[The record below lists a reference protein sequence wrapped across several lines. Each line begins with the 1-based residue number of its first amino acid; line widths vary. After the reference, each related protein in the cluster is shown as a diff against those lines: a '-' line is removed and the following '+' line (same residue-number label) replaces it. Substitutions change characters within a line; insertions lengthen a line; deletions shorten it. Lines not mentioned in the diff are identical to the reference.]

1 MTVCLS
7 VKDVHKTYGK
17 SVALNNVSLE
27 LRNGEILGFLGP
39 NGAGKTTLVKILATI
54 LIKDSGRVEIFGYDL
69 DKHENDIRYLF
80 GYVGQ
85 DTERS
90 AYARLNVVE
99 NLQFFGT
106 LRGLNKRKIKEQIEK
121 LAAYFDFQANMDKQ
135 FMHLSGGQKQTV
147 IVMRA
152 LLHDPPLVYLDE
164 PTKGLD
170 PVAAKRLR
178 TFLKQYVYQ
187 EGKSLLLTSHIM
199 SEVEELASQIALI
212 HQGHI
217 VVTGTAQALKAA
229 VGVNEFV
236 ELQKEGL
243 PPSVQEKILQLEP
256 VLFASERDPQWVSF
270 GVNDLF
276 NGTEAILQTLRQENT
291 RVMMRHLTVSL
302 EDAFLHHV
310 GTAAEKFE

>member
-1 MTVCLS
+1 MSICLS
-7 VKDVHKTYGK
+7 VQDVRKTYGK
-17 SVALNNVSLE
+17 SVALDSVSLE
-27 LRNGEILGFLGP
+27 LRKGEILGFLGP

-69 DKHENDIRYLF
+69 DKNENDIRYLF

-243 PPSVQEKILQLEP
+243 PSSVQEKILQLEP

-310 GTAAEKFE
+310 GTATEKFE